1 MKTFFCCLLL
11 CTGFAALA
19 QKSSTPVTDKR
30 LSGLD
35 AQFEQVLKDWKAAGF
50 AVAVVEKDKLIY
62 AKGFGYR
69 DVEKKLPVTP
79 NTLFAIGSVTKS
91 FTSSLLGL
99 LQKEGKVE
107 LDKPAVQ
114 YLPDLHFYN
123 NNMNNSITLRHMM
136 SHQTGLP
143 RHDYSWYFFNTSS
156 RDSILQRLQFQ
167 EPNFGVRE
175 KWQYNNFMFL
185 AQGVIAERLTG
196 QSWEDNIN
204 KKLFAPLGMQ
214 RSNLS
219 INTMQKDG
227 DAALGYGV
235 KGDSVIQK
243 IPYYNIDA
251 MGPAGS
257 INSSV
262 TEMAAWLTTWIG
274 GGKYKGKEILPANYV
289 TDAITPQAIVAPGLP
304 TKEKPDVHFATY
316 GLGWA
321 IASYRGHYRVEHG
334 GNIDGFSASA
344 AFYPTDSIGIVV
356 LSNQNGST
364 VPSIVRNMISDRL
377 FNLKPYDWNGDM
389 KKAADKAKAQQKEAA
404 KTKQA
409 KVQNTRPTHPLTA
422 YEGRYHHP
430 GYGSVTIYA
439 KGDSL
444 FGRFSQ
450 QQLWLQHNNYNVFNA
465 FLYRPEE
472 GIDTTG
478 SNLLLQ
484 FVLGLG
490 GDIETLNMPLEPGL
504 QQPLQFK
511 RQPKEVAIATADL
524 KKYEGT
530 YTLAGMEAKV
540 YVKGDK
546 LYLFVPGQPEYEL
559 AAGGNHKFVLKGIQG
574 FSVQFA
580 LDGGKVT
587 DATFMQPNG
596 NFKAVKKE

>member
-1 MKTFFCCLLL
+1 MKIFVCCLMFFTSLI
-11 CTGFAALA
+11 AVA
-19 QKSSTPVTDKR
+19 QKNNTPTDKR
-30 LSGLD
+30 LAGLD

-50 AVAVVEKDKLIY
+50 AVAVVERDKIIY

-91 FTSSLLGL
+91 FTSSLIGL

-143 RHDYSWYFFNTSS
+143 RHDYSWYFFSTSS

-167 EPNFGVRE
+167 EPTFGVRE

-185 AQGVIAERLTG
+185 TQGVIAERLTG
-196 QSWEDNIN
+196 QSWEENIN

-219 INTMQKDG
+219 ISALQKDG
-227 DAALGYGV
+227 DAAVGYGV
-235 KGDSVIQK
+235 KMDSIIHK
-243 IPYYNIDA
+243 LPYYNIDA

-262 TEMAAWLTTWIG
+262 TEMAAWLTTWIN
-274 GGKYKGKEILPANYV
+274 GGKYKGKEVLPLSYI
-289 TDAITPQAIVAPGLP
+289 TDATTPQAIVAPGVP
-304 TKEKPDVHFATY
+304 SKEKPDIHFATY
-316 GLGWA
+316 GLGWS

-334 GNIDGFSASA
+334 GNIDGFSATA

-364 VPSIVRNMISDRL
+364 VPAIVRNMITDRL

-404 KTKQA
+404 KTKQ
-409 KVQNTRPTHPLTA
+409 VTVRNTKPTHPLTA

-430 GYGSVTIYA
+430 GYGSVTIYT

-444 FGRFSQ
+444 FGLFSQ
-450 QQLWLQHNNYNVFNA
+450 QQMWLAHNNYNVFNA
-465 FLYRPEE
+465 HLYQPED
-472 GIDTTG
+472 GIDTSG
-478 SNLLLQ
+478 NSLLFQ
-484 FVLGLG
+484 FVLGMG
-490 GDIETLNMPLEPGL
+490 GEIESLNMPLEPGL
-504 QQPLQFK
+504 QQPLSFK
-511 RQPKEVAIATADL
+511 KQPKEVAMAASDL

-546 LYLFVPGQPEYEL
+546 LFLLVPGQPEYEL

-574 FSVQFA
+574 FSVVFA
-580 LDGGKVT
+580 LDGAKVT

-596 NFKAVKKE
+596 NFKAVRKE